1 MLVKCPECDLQV
13 SDKAIEC
20 PHCGY
25 PLKPEKANKPRKRSN
40 KRKRLPN
47 GFGQISEIK
56 GKSLRK
62 PFRAMVT
69 VGKNEHGRPIC
80 KLLKPEA
87 YFETY
92 NDAYTALLDYNRKS
106 SKFKKDITIG
116 ELYDMWYAEYVKTV
130 RSKTTIK
137 GLASTWKYCRDV
149 YDVSVQEFGSRHL
162 RACLE
167 DSFIEQKNG
176 ILRRP
181 TPIMKQR
188 IKNTLAMML
197 DYAIQYEYIDPN
209 CARNYKIVVDVAEKD
224 KEVKNAHQSFT
235 DEEMSV
241 LWRNVD
247 AVPEVDMI
255 IIQCYTV
262 WRPGELVKLTRGS
275 VNIDDQ
281 YIIGGSKTES
291 GRNRIVPIHPKIKEI
306 VINRYRQCTNDDDFL
321 FDIQSYAKYHKRF
334 EEIIN
339 ILDLNPKHR
348 PHDPR
353 KHFVSMAKRYDVDE
367 YAIKYIVGHRI
378 KDITE
383 RVYTDRNIDWL
394 KTEMSKIE
402 SL

>member
-1 MLVKCPECDLQV
+1 
-13 SDKAIEC
+13 
-20 PHCGY
+20 
-25 PLKPEKANKPRKRSN
+25 
-40 KRKRLPN
+40 
-47 GFGQISEIK
+47 
-56 GKSLRK
+56 
-62 PFRAMVT
+62 
-69 VGKNEHGRPIC
+69 
-80 KLLKPEA
+80 
-87 YFETY
+87 
-92 NDAYTALLDYNRKS
+92 
-106 SKFKKDITIG
+106 
-116 ELYDMWYAEYVKTV
+116 
-130 RSKTTIK
+130 
-137 GLASTWKYCRDV
+137 
-149 YDVSVQEFGSRHL
+149 
-162 RACLE
+162 
-167 DSFIEQKNG
+167 
-176 ILRRP
+176 
-181 TPIMKQR
+181 MKQR
-188 IKNTLAMML
+188 IKNTIAMML
-197 DYAIQYEYIDPN
+197 DYAIQYEYIDRN

-247 AVPEVDMI
+247 VVPEVDMI
-255 IIQCYTV
+255 IIQCYTG

-281 YIIGGSKTES
+281 CIIGGSKTES